1 MGKMIYKTN
10 KKGWIKIAEA
20 FFAVLL
26 LAGISLV
33 VLNNN
38 QNKNIDTVSSP
49 VETFETSLIREIE
62 LDSVLR
68 EEILATSGEMEW
80 DAFPTEAPL
89 TKTKIENE
97 VPGFLECTAKICSVS
112 SSCVLIEDTEK
123 SIYVHSVIITA
134 NGNQFNPR
142 MLKVFCSNKN

>member
-80 DAFPTEAPL
+80 EAFPTEAPL

-112 SSCVLIEDTEK
+112 
-123 SIYVHSVIITA
+123 
-134 NGNQFNPR
+134 
-142 MLKVFCSNKN
+142 